1 MEGYQ
6 KACTHWNKNAS
17 VYKGYQWLMI
27 SQASKAA
34 SFWGKEQTV
43 FQDRGWEWNPMRS
56 SRKWRKC
63 MKKCMKKKY
72 HMPILYKKENIHTH
86 KNTHIRSLSTKN
98 RGCKWEQNTKKK
110 APRAARTHS
119 FSYSIPAIWAVSYT
133 MLNKRWKIQLLWWA
147 CFAWPDY
154 AEVVA

>member
-1 MEGYQ
+1 MQVFTKDTSGWWSARQAKQPASGGKIKQYFKTEAENETQ
-6 KACTHWNKNAS
+6 WDLLENEENAWKS
-17 VYKGYQWLMI
+17 AW
-27 SQASKAA
+27 
-34 SFWGKEQTV
+34 
-43 FQDRGWEWNPMRS
+43 
-56 SRKWRKC
+56 
-63 MKKCMKKKY
+63 KKKY
-72 HMPILYKKENIHTH
+72 HMPIIYKKENIHTH
-86 KNTHIRSLSTKN
+86 KNTHIRSLSTTH
-98 RGCKWEQNTKKK
+98 RVCKWEQNTKKK

>member
-1 MEGYQ
+1 MQVFTKDTSGWWSARQAKQPASGRKSKQYFKTEAENETQ
-6 KACTHWNKNAS
+6 WDLLENEENAWKS
-17 VYKGYQWLMI
+17 AW
-27 SQASKAA
+27 
-34 SFWGKEQTV
+34 
-43 FQDRGWEWNPMRS
+43 
-56 SRKWRKC
+56 
-63 MKKCMKKKY
+63 KKY

-86 KNTHIRSLSTKN
+86 KNTHIRSLSTTH
-98 RGCKWEQNTKKK
+98 RVCKWEQNTKKK

>member
-1 MEGYQ
+1 MQVFTKDTSGWWSARQAKQPASGGKSKQYFKTEAENETQ
-6 KACTHWNKNAS
+6 WDLLENEENAL
-17 VYKGYQWLMI
+17 KTAW
-27 SQASKAA
+27 
-34 SFWGKEQTV
+34 
-43 FQDRGWEWNPMRS
+43 
-56 SRKWRKC
+56 
-63 MKKCMKKKY
+63 KKY

-86 KNTHIRSLSTKN
+86 KNTHIRSLSTTH
-98 RGCKWEQNTKKK
+98 RVCKWEQNTKKK

>member
-1 MEGYQ
+1 MQVFTKDTSGWWSARQAKQRASGGKSKQYFKTEAENETQ
-6 KACTHWNKNAS
+6 WDLLENEENAWKS
-17 VYKGYQWLMI
+17 AW
-27 SQASKAA
+27 
-34 SFWGKEQTV
+34 
-43 FQDRGWEWNPMRS
+43 
-56 SRKWRKC
+56 
-63 MKKCMKKKY
+63 KKKN

-86 KNTHIRSLSTKN
+86 KNTHIRSLSTTH
-98 RGCKWEQNTKKK
+98 RVCKWEQNTKKK

>member
-1 MEGYQ
+1 
-6 KACTHWNKNAS
+6 
-17 VYKGYQWLMI
+17 
-27 SQASKAA
+27 
-34 SFWGKEQTV
+34 
-43 FQDRGWEWNPMRS
+43 
-56 SRKWRKC
+56 
-63 MKKCMKKKY
+63 
-72 HMPILYKKENIHTH
+72 MPILYKKENIHTH

-133 MLNKRWKIQLLWWA
+133 MQNKRWKIQLLWWA